1 MRRQRFAI
9 GSIEAKMNVSEGEIK
24 EIKLFGDFF
33 GLGEISDV
41 EKVLT
46 GVKYDKESIKAAVEE
61 IDVKNISV
69 ISKRRFS
76 RIVILKKRMLKKR
89 LTSRNKKKTIKI
101 VFNF

>member
-1 MRRQRFAI
+1 LNYGRSPEFDLVRRQRFAI

-61 IDVKNISV
+61 IDVKKYFGNIEKEDLV
-69 ISKRRFS
+69 G
-76 RIVILKKRMLKKR
+76 LLY
-89 LTSRNKKKTIKI
+89 
-101 VFNF
+101 